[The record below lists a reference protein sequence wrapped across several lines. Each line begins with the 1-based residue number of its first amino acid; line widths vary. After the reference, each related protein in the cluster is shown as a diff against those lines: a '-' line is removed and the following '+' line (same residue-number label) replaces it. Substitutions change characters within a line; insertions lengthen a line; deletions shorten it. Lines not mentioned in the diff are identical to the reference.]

1 MKFSEIKNA
10 LKHLAK
16 TSSCLHCKAK
26 YELDDINVVAT
37 TKTEGLFEMQCTNCK
52 TSTIVT
58 VLLAPEIEVKNQNS
72 QNSQRQHQGIQEISE
87 NDVLDIKNFLNKF
100 DGNFKRIFTSEK

>member
-1 MKFSEIKNA
+1 MKFSEIKTA

-16 TSSCLHCKAK
+16 TSNCLHCKEK
-26 YELDDINVVAT
+26 YELEDINVVAT
-37 TKTEGLFEMQCTNCK
+37 TKLEGLFEMQCTKCK

-58 VLLAPEIEVKNQNS
+58 VLLAPEIEIKKQNVK
-72 QNSQRQHQGIQEISE
+72 RQHQGLAGISE

-100 DGNFKRIFTSEK
+100 DGNFKKIFTIEP